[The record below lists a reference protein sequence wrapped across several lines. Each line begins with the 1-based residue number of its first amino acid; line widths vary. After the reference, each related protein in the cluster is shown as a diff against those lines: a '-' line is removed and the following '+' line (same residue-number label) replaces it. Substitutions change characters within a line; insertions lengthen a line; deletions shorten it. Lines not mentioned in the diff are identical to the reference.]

1 MIHAFDGHPD
11 PLRVMFTNA
20 VLDFLPVCPKHVQ
33 ISNQSILK
41 LIARFY
47 EFSACQLP
55 RQYDAVP
62 YELAWLTLE
71 GIVYDLQ
78 REFYY
83 TILRHVS
90 INSTRFLGIVGI
102 QADMCTPL
110 EDLYLM
116 LVTSK
121 IWHPFPAHAF
131 KDCDKQQ
138 VVIPSTHFTE
148 WNRALKL
155 RSLTSSRSM
164 MILIH
169 QLTTVEGCCGSVDGP
184 LEDWP
189 GVHHL
194 VLRRLDAVAVEKL
207 LSAEE
212 QAVLHMKMHRD
223 VLYCSGGRPIIV
235 KQLAQAS
242 DSPGPT
248 AGGPSARPF
257 TSNITLTQI
266 LRKRALTVDLEA
278 GGNVLKH
285 KFIITLASYGLCVLA

>member
-33 ISNQSILK
+33 ISNQSILE

-62 YELAWLTLE
+62 DELAWLTLE

-155 RSLTSSRSM
+155 RSLSSSRSM

-194 VLRRLDAVAVEKL
+194 VLRRLDAVAVERL
-207 LSAEE
+207 LSDEE

-223 VLYCSGGRPIIV
+223 VLQWWKANHCQTASTGIRLTRSNSWGPISKALHFQPHFDSAFEEEGIDSG
-235 KQLAQAS
+235 
-242 DSPGPT
+242 PG
-248 AGGPSARPF
+248 SR
-257 TSNITLTQI
+257 
-266 LRKRALTVDLEA
+266 
-278 GGNVLKH
+278 GNVLKH